1 MDDEVAEAVET
12 IVKES
17 KSLIPVVVGLLAF
30 GAGVGVGYILGRRKS
45 TEVITLAPRESR
57 LEHDRPPKVVVD
69 ERPKK
74 LMSTEELKQ
83 HFADDPQV
91 EVVTLNDQRVEVETT
106 NVFATTTTDEDTW
119 DIDEEIK
126 NRSPHRP
133 YVIHQEEFFAEEM
146 DSEDFIQVTL
156 TYYSA
161 DDVLVDEEEKPLYNR
176 VELVGDCLEKFGHG
190 SGDPNCVYV
199 RNIER
204 RVEYEVLRDPGHY
217 RVEVLG
223 LELEQEERAKDLKHS
238 KAPRKFRPE

>member
-30 GAGVGVGYILGRRKS
+30 GAGVGFGYILGRRKS
-45 TEVITLAPRESR
+45 VEVITLAPRDPSTKES
-57 LEHDRPPKVVVD
+57 RPPKVVVD

-74 LMSTEELKQ
+74 PMTNEEIKQ
-83 HFADDPQV
+83 HFADDPNV
-91 EVVTLNDQRVEVETT
+91 EVVLLNDQKVESS
-106 NVFATTTTDEDTW
+106 NIFASTATEEDTW

-126 NRSPHRP
+126 RRSPHRP
-133 YVIHQEEFFAEEM
+133 YVIHQEEFFAEELE
-146 DSEDFIQVTL
+146 SEDFIQTTL
-156 TYYSA
+156 TYYA
-161 DDVLVDEEEKPLYNR
+161 GDDVLVDQEEKPIYNR
-176 VELVGDCLEKFGHG
+176 TEILGDAMLFGHG

-204 RVEYEVLRDPGHY
+204 RMEYEVLRDLGHY

-223 LELEQEERAKDLKHS
+223 LEMEQEERAKDIKHS